1 MDFIHKKIWTAKFRQ
16 GDTQEKFWVK
26 NVNKIIKTAYSTQQK
41 ETSDDKVNKG
51 FKNKKIDNRFRG
63 ITTKISNRIAQDIDF
78 EEIE

>member
-1 MDFIHKKIWTAKFRQ
+1 MFKIVILLLVFNFAIFM
-16 GDTQEKFWVK
+16 VK